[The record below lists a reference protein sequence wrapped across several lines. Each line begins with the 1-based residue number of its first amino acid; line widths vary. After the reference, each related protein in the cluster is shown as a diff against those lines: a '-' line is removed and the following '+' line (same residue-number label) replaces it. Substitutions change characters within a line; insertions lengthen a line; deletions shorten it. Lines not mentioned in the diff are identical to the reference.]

1 MLTRHEIEEAAHVLS
16 DEERWDIWMQCGV
29 HHWQA
34 LPRTESGSTTAQ
46 TAAPS
51 GRRTA
56 RSRTCRRNRP
66 HGGSPAIFATTETP
80 RRAPSAV
87 IDALERAPEIVVP
100 LMREVPPALVEAPT
114 TKRRCE
120 IPSPSMSPRRV
131 KPLHGD
137 RFVHRPSHTPTV
149 WAAEPAPA
157 KKRPAHTAE
166 SFVIGGQ
173 RRAADHDGNVHTA
186 PSWRLT

>member
-1 MLTRHEIEEAAHVLS
+1 
-16 DEERWDIWMQCGV
+16 
-29 HHWQA
+29 
-34 LPRTESGSTTAQ
+34 
-46 TAAPS
+46 
-51 GRRTA
+51 
-56 RSRTCRRNRP
+56 
-66 HGGSPAIFATTETP
+66 
-80 RRAPSAV
+80 
-87 IDALERAPEIVVP
+87 
-100 LMREVPPALVEAPT
+100 
-114 TKRRCE
+114 
-120 IPSPSMSPRRV
+120 MSPRRV

-186 PSWRLT
+186 PSWRLTGGAASSLQPPSIRVDHTRSNTKSTMRQSGAPVALKRAAPFERLSAKADRLLFRL